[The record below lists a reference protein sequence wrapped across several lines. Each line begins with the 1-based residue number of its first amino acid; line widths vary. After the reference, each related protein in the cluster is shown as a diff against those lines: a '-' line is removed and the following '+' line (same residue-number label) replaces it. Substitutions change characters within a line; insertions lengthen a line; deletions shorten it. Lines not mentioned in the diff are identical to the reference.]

1 MRTAAGTVALC
12 PDQTIGTRRSPALFN
27 QAQPSGE
34 DAEFSITDPIEE
46 GLPEGS
52 GDSERHTIA

>member
-1 MRTAAGTVALC
+1 MALC
-12 PDQTIGTRRSPALFN
+12 PDQTVGTRRSSALFS